1 MARRIY
7 FGQYPAARMHLPAMR
22 QNPKTRRIPGQKV
35 VKHREY
41 HTKGRRVS
49 PRKVHVAQGTRL
61 SIQCCTQSARSTSR
75 EVAPSHRPCRSR
87 PMALA
92 RSAGVWTT
100 SVRPFKRAT
109 AALMTSVSCCPVGA
123 SGGGGTARAA
133 RPPRPPD
140 GGAALAPDESL
151 VCWGGGGGA
160 EAAELE
166 PVEAAEPD
174 GEPPTPGEAGLAR
187 AAGISSV
194 TVSTGMMRRG
204 TGRNCT

>member
-1 MARRIY
+1 
-7 FGQYPAARMHLPAMR
+7 MHLPAMR

-100 SVRPFKRAT
+100 SVRPFRRAT
-109 AALMTSVSCCPVGA
+109 AALMTSVSCCPVGV
-123 SGGGGTARAA
+123 SGVGGTPPPPP
-133 RPPRPPD
+133 PPRPPRLPHAIGS
-140 GGAALAPDESL
+140 GGLLKRWFQPPDAENRMSGGVGGCRGAIPVTRPDRSMQ
-151 VCWGGGGGA
+151 VCGCA
-160 EAAELE
+160 K
-166 PVEAAEPD
+166 
-174 GEPPTPGEAGLAR
+174 
-187 AAGISSV
+187 SV
-194 TVSTGMMRRG
+194 WH
-204 TGRNCT
+204 